1 MKKTTISAIAAAMAS
16 CALALP
22 PNFTD
27 DLDAAIADAAKNGK
41 LVFACFSG
49 SDWCPWCQKLDEEVF
64 SKPEFA
70 AATNDFNLVYI
81 DLPKKDIPNKERN
94 KGYVDKYKVRGF
106 PSVLILGPDG
116 KKLDETG
123 YQRGGVESYLKH
135 LGELKTGALKIAA
148 VKKEI
153 AALKAKLSKDG
164 ESEADQKIH
173 AQIADLKEKL
183 SDMKELKE
191 IDKTIG
197 FCNQALKKVAAD
209 IEKFE
214 GDEESAE
221 KLEKAKKFKEQL
233 EKMLENSKA
242 KKAKIEGKAN

>member
-1 MKKTTISAIAAAMAS
+1 MKKTTISAIAVAMAS

-27 DLDAAIADAAKNGK
+27 DLDAAIADAAKNDK

-49 SDWCPWCQKLDEEVF
+49 SDWCPWCQKLDEEVL

-81 DLPKKDIPNKERN
+81 DLPRKDIPNKERN
-94 KGYVDKYKVRGF
+94 KAFCEKYKVRGF

-123 YQRGGVESYLKH
+123 YQRGGVENYLKH

-148 VKKEI
+148 VKKQI
-153 AALKAKLSKDG
+153 AALKAKLSASG

-173 AQIADLKEKL
+173 AEIASLKEKL

-191 IDKTIG
+191 INKTIS
-197 FCNQALKKVAAD
+197 FCNMALKKVAED
-209 IEKFE
+209 IKKFE
-214 GDEESAE
+214 KDEGAAE
-221 KLEKAKKFKEQL
+221 KLEKAKA
-233 EKMLENSKA
+233 A
-242 KKAKIEGKAN
+242 KPGF